1 VERRKGKINLLE
13 LLLVLKAWGH
23 ALKREIKEGNNL
35 TQSLQFDM
43 HALALKL
50 TWSVLPSSEDEH
62 QCNSTGKRSAG
73 LRVHESLLQ
82 A

>member
-1 VERRKGKINLLE
+1 M
-13 LLLVLKAWGH
+13 GH

-62 QCNSTGKRSAG
+62 QCNSTGDNRCQMQINKIKNMEVTLGSM
-73 LRVHESLLQ
+73 
-82 A
+82 